1 MLFYRFVRETYMLF
15 RTFSFQQLSRTEN
28 SMATRLELTWIGK
41 EKPVEA
47 EPRFLLERPDLSC
60 HLAIACRSLDAGSD
74 HIPVKKIP
82 QMLPERCEFGKAD
95 YVLNIIHPPVLEDE
109 ECSDE

>member
-1 MLFYRFVRETYMLF
+1 
-15 RTFSFQQLSRTEN
+15 
-28 SMATRLELTWIGK
+28 MATRLELTWISK

-47 EPRFLLERPDLSC
+47 ETRFLLERPDLSC

>member
-1 MLFYRFVRETYMLF
+1 
-15 RTFSFQQLSRTEN
+15 
-28 SMATRLELTWIGK
+28 MATRLELTWISK

>member
-1 MLFYRFVRETYMLF
+1 
-15 RTFSFQQLSRTEN
+15 
-28 SMATRLELTWIGK
+28 MANRLELTWIGK
-41 EKPVEA
+41 EKPVEV

-60 HLAIACRSLDAGSD
+60 HLAIACRSLDAGMSD

-82 QMLPERCEFGKAD
+82 QMLPERCGFGKAD
-95 YVLNIIHPPVLEDE
+95 YALNIIHPPVREDE

>member
-1 MLFYRFVRETYMLF
+1 
-15 RTFSFQQLSRTEN
+15 
-28 SMATRLELTWIGK
+28 MANRLELTRIGK

-60 HLAIACRSLDAGSD
+60 HLAIACRSLDAGMSD

-95 YVLNIIHPPVLEDE
+95 YALTIISA
-109 ECSDE
+109 CAGR